1 VSALLLATTA
11 AAAAAP
17 AKTVV
22 LALRLLTPPL
32 ELDAEA
38 RMFTARLGAAT
49 CAAHLVLSLA
59 MALYLFYFRKPRIFR
74 ISEHYH
80 VLANIR

>member
-1 VSALLLATTA
+1 VSALLVATTA

-17 AKTVV
+17 ANTVV

-38 RMFTARLGAAT
+38 RTFTARLGAAT
-49 CAAHLVLSLA
+49 CAAHPVLGLA
-59 MALYLFYFRKPRIFR
+59 MALYLFYFRKQRIFR